1 MIVLQYHTSL
11 PLKQQNQAILHC
23 AGGHVTYSVLDLI
36 TSPTLIVLKDV
47 AAHAMSSFSI
57 FSGVLSFPVH

>member
-23 AGGHVTYSVLDLI
+23 AGGHVTYSVRDLI
-36 TSPTLIVLKDV
+36 TSPTLIVVKDV
-47 AAHAMSSFSI
+47 AHAMSSFSI
-57 FSGVLSFPVH
+57 LSGVLSFPVH